1 MLELK
6 NCKCRNESSTWMRL
20 TEWFIKRAMFPLSVA
35 STTTSSLI
43 LKSCKRKLDH
53 SLPQKT
59 MKAEEQRGK
68 KGTKARKVGQACSAY
83 KTALN
88 LLGTSMIVS
97 RG

>member
-53 SLPQKT
+53 SLAQKK
-59 MKAEEQRGK
+59 MKVEEQGGK
-68 KGTKARKVGQACSAY
+68 KEQKQGRWGKHVQLIK
-83 KTALN
+83 
-88 LLGTSMIVS
+88 LL
-97 RG
+97 